1 MKLTTLINQK
11 DHLSASFATICWPQ
25 RLRSLSGTAFDPSAC
40 KNAYCFCRSARLSL
54 LFSLIRVDPHPQRRR
69 FLHYVAVVYVILCIL
84 LVFQLVWICQAQ
96 PHWKTRPV
104 PQCHLGWQIALFQL
118 ISTSFSPSQNLLRGF
133 AKSHHSADV
142 VADSSLLI
150 TPLLQ
155 FRIITDKPL
164 RTRLGVIFS
173 TCIITTVA
181 SLVHAV
187 FILTS
192 SGVQVEIAGIMEVRV
207 DHRLGPPISHFWAE
221 LRVACGM
228 QYTSYRLGLVTTTI
242 IKFTTLINDFVIDH
256 HVSLKRRVA
265 RTSRQPPSWITRSPC
280 PFFPRH
286 PPHADPPP
294 LL

>member
-1 MKLTTLINQK
+1 MAHKLRNIEIVMLVGSTVAI
-11 DHLSASFATICWPQ
+11 LSTATRIILRRRRLWVDDAWAFFSSLALLVQLVAVFLCPPQ
-25 RLRSLSGTAFDPSAC
+25 GSPVGFVRYYLLATAFTVIIW
-40 KNAYCFCRSARLSL
+40 SARLSL

-118 ISTSFSPSQNLLRGF
+118 IT
-133 AKSHHSADV
+133 DV

-192 SGVQVEIAGIMEVRV
+192 SGVQVEIAGIMENCVSLV
-207 DHRLGPPISHFWAE
+207 VCNIPVIASALLRLQLSNSRP
-221 LRVACGM
+221 L
-228 QYTSYRLGLVTTTI
+228 L
-242 IKFTTLINDFVIDH
+242 TTLLSTIMFHSNDELQEPQDN
-256 HVSLKRRVA
+256 
-265 RTSRQPPSWITRSPC
+265 
-280 PFFPRH
+280 
-286 PPHADPPP
+286 PP
-294 LL
+294 LG